1 MPEIRKVKPRA
12 FGSVRDSSI
21 SLEQRSKFAA
31 FAMAKRPAKKQPVSA
46 ARPIKK
52 RSQGSPK
59 ASPKGGDDCGSGG
72 SSSSSSET
80 TTELSP
86 PDDASRCDSQG
97 EGDAIPSPRSSPLRS
112 LCVEESVKMDE
123 VEGGAGENSAGSG
136 DEDDS
141 DNDGGN
147 EPKGEVSAAAS
158 SEMQQA
164 VLAESVTASLPP
176 GPDTYEKL
184 YEYPTAFARKL
195 LIDSPDSAVHQANLR
210 ATLSRQVLQHD
221 SYSGLGT
228 ASITCRQQLEAMS
241 RCLHS
246 RGFACKLIVGIVS
259 SHWKSI

>member
-1 MPEIRKVKPRA
+1 
-12 FGSVRDSSI
+12 
-21 SLEQRSKFAA
+21 
-31 FAMAKRPAKKQPVSA
+31 
-46 ARPIKK
+46 
-52 RSQGSPK
+52 
-59 ASPKGGDDCGSGG
+59 
-72 SSSSSSET
+72 
-80 TTELSP
+80 
-86 PDDASRCDSQG
+86 
-97 EGDAIPSPRSSPLRS
+97 
-112 LCVEESVKMDE
+112 MDE

-141 DNDGGN
+141 DNDGGK
-147 EPKGEVSAAAS
+147 EPKGEVPAS

-164 VLAESVTASLPP
+164 VLAESVAASLPP

-184 YEYPTAFARKL
+184 YEYPAAFARKL

-241 RCLHS
+241 RCLRS